1 MQVVNARGRRLV
13 RLILACAVLATPL
26 SAPADG
32 RSDHERA
39 RQAYEAGEVMPLRA
53 LLAQIERDY
62 PGQVLEVELEREDG
76 VWIYEVKLLRD
87 GGDVLELELGARD
100 GEMLGIKGRDV
111 RPLTRRAEVR

>member
-62 PGQVLEVELEREDG
+62 PGQVLEVELERDHG
-76 VWIYEVKLLRD
+76 RWIYELKLLQGSGALVKLEVD
-87 GGDVLELELGARD
+87 ARD
-100 GEMLGIKGRDV
+100 GSVLRRKGGGDAAN
-111 RPLTRRAEVR
+111 RRR